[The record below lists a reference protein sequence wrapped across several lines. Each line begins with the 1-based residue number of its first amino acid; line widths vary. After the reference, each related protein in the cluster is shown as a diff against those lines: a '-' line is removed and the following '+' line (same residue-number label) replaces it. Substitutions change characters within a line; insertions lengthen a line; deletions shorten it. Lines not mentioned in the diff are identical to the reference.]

1 MRFLLSI
8 LLVFGIVAGIS
19 AAFHGP
25 HRYYGWGYSRGW
37 YGPCGPAAPWWAAP
51 PAQAPA
57 PGVPSPAPG
66 VPAPGSQSPTPF
78 VAPAPPTQ

>member
-8 LLVFGIVAGIS
+8 LLVFGIVAGIG

-25 HRYYGWGYSRGW
+25 HRHYGWGYSRGW
-37 YGPCGPAAPWWAAP
+37 YGPCAPNGPWWAAP
-51 PAQAPA
+51 PAWGPGGSVPAPAAPA
-57 PGVPSPAPG
+57 PNQPSTVPP
-66 VPAPGSQSPTPF
+66 